1 MMNCDI
7 LYANSY
13 IDSVGQNIESAKAQ
27 RFESA
32 EARRIESAKVLRY
45 KKNIKKIKKDVL
57 HLRIFRG

>member
-13 IDSVGQNIESAKAQ
+13 IDSVGQNIESAK
-27 RFESA
+27 
-32 EARRIESAKVLRY
+32 VLRY
-45 KKNIKKIKKDVL
+45 KKDIKKIKKDVL